1 MRIRVKK
8 EMKYWVYINDKVVG
22 PYEEGQL
29 ASLEGFSPDTLI
41 CADGGSQ
48 EWIKAASVFDFDTPQ
63 TPSSAAIEAKTAT
76 PATSPAVS
84 TAVATVDSSAV
95 QILIDKI
102 DSLTKEIEGMKTKL
116 DQTWQASAATQAAM
130 EKIRTAPAQ
139 PAQTS
144 VVTEEPLAEDAL
156 ITNTQ
161 SLVNHAEQV
170 VAQAG
175 TENEEK
181 PLDFL
186 SEIHIGEESS
196 SENAAD
202 KNGEEVVLRSAL
214 DSMYG
219 NKEQT
224 EEEKESTFQDLLSPA
239 KTTAVTAAAAAAGV
253 ALTAAALGGTDQ
265 EATAEPVTAEPQT
278 TPIAEEKREEIINE
292 ITAPAPAPAP
302 QPEDAISQAI
312 AEAQPAPASDV
323 PTLETAELPQETEKP
338 SLELTQEPQLNLAS
352 IPQVQEEPEMQP
364 AQEVADVQ
372 AVPSLGEELAQP
384 AQAQAVPSLGEELA
398 QPAQVQA
405 VPSLGEEIAQPTEA
419 QKEITQTAQELV
431 PGKKVENEKKPEED
445 GLISQADLDEA
456 FTERTAV
463 AQEFPFPET
472 KDDSASKQE
481 EATSAQAQSL
491 PAGEGFYNPND
502 MTEVQLKE
510 GSTYLIS
517 DFIPSAN
524 TGNTVIA
531 DKATAG
537 AAAAAT
543 GAAALA
549 AIAANTDQPKDKVT
563 TEATITSGSIE
574 EIVPAKD
581 KDDITMSKVI
591 LENTIRTKRG
601 ASMDIKTVP
610 MVQDPTNSERLDLT
624 DSDLDI
630 NAQHDLKAA
639 DFKQPG
645 SSLTKVILGT
655 LVALVFV
662 ALIYVGLCYLE
673 IVPAQFNV
681 LKKAV
686 ATDSAQDEQL
696 GEMLGTTQEQPAATQ
711 PLENAQMPSDVE
723 NALTQMPAVEETTN
737 PMDAILA
744 EVKNFPMVNGQT
756 LEQLINSRHP
766 AAQGLIEWS
775 ITTAV
780 EPDNYSV
787 LVKVPPE
794 NPQSFRITY
803 RFNYNTVTK
812 ALDPTISD
820 SKNLLDSL
828 KA

>member
-1 MRIRVKK
+1 
-8 EMKYWVYINDKVVG
+8 MKYWVYINDKVVG

-41 CADGGSQ
+41 CADGGNQ
-48 EWIKAASVFDFDTPQ
+48 EWVKANSVFDFGATN
-63 TPSSAAIEAKTAT
+63 TSAAPAAQEMPVQQATA
-76 PATSPAVS
+76 S
-84 TAVATVDSSAV
+84 TAAQATMDAAAV
-95 QILIDKI
+95 QVLIDKI

-130 EKIRTAPAQ
+130 EKIHAVPVQTVQTAP
-139 PAQTS
+139 S
-144 VVTEEPLAEDAL
+144 TEEPVVEDAL

-161 SLVNHAEQV
+161 SLVNHAEQI

-175 TENEEK
+175 TEKEEK

-186 SEIHIGEESS
+186 NEIHIGDE
-196 SENAAD
+196 AASATVED

-219 NKEQT
+219 AKQEP

-239 KTTAVTAAAAAAGV
+239 KATAVTAAAAAAGV
-253 ALTAAALGGTDQ
+253 ALTAATLGGTEQ
-265 EATAEPVTAEPQT
+265 EATAEPVAVEPEVT
-278 TPIAEEKREEIINE
+278 EPKATEPEVVAPEATEPEVAAPVTEEKREEIINE
-292 ITAPAPAPAP
+292 ITAPAAEPK
-302 QPEDAISQAI
+302 DALSQAI
-312 AEAQPAPASDV
+312 EEAQQAPASDV
-323 PTLETAELPQETEKP
+323 PTLENAELPQETAEKP
-338 SLELTQEPQLNLAS
+338 SLELTEEPQLNLAS
-352 IPQVQEEPEMQP
+352 IPEPTAESLSETQTAPEEQPAPAAQFGQEVPALGEEPEAHP
-364 AQEVADVQ
+364 
-372 AVPSLGEELAQP
+372 
-384 AQAQAVPSLGEELA
+384 
-398 QPAQVQA
+398 
-405 VPSLGEEIAQPTEA
+405 IEA

-431 PGKKVENEKKPEED
+431 PGKKLESAEKKED
-445 GLISQADLDEA
+445 DDELISQADLEEA
-456 FTERTAV
+456 FTERTP
-463 AQEFPFPET
+463 AQDFPFSEI
-472 KDDSASKQE
+472 QE
-481 EATSAQAQSL
+481 ETSSAEGNSQQSEAQSL
-491 PAGEGFYNPND
+491 PSGEGFYNPND

-524 TGNTVIA
+524 TGNTVLD
-531 DKATAG
+531 DKAGA

-549 AIAANTDQPKDKVT
+549 AIAAATDKPADKLT
-563 TEATITSGSIE
+563 TEATITGESIE
-574 EIVPAKD
+574 EIVPGKD

-610 MVQDPTNSERLDLT
+610 MVKEPADSERLDLT

-655 LVALVFV
+655 LVALVFA
-662 ALIYVGLCYLE
+662 ALIYVGLAYLD
-673 IVPAQFNV
+673 IIPAQFNV
-681 LKKAV
+681 LKKAT
-686 ATDSAQDEQL
+686 ATEPAQDEQL
-696 GEMLGTTQEQPAATQ
+696 NEMLGTTDQQQAPQAEPEQLVQ
-711 PLENAQMPSDVE
+711 PDQMPSDVE
-723 NALTQMPAVEETTN
+723 NALTAAPAMEENAN
-737 PMDAILA
+737 PMDAILT

-766 AAQGLIEWS
+766 AAGGLIEWS

-787 LVKVPPE
+787 LVKIPPE

-828 KA
+828 KS

>member
-1 MRIRVKK
+1 
-8 EMKYWVYINDKVVG
+8 MKYWVYINDKVVG

-41 CADGGSQ
+41 CADGGNQ
-48 EWIKAASVFDFDTPQ
+48 EWVKANSVFDFGTPNTSAASAVPETSAQ
-63 TPSSAAIEAKTAT
+63 ATPSTTAQAA
-76 PATSPAVS
+76 
-84 TAVATVDSSAV
+84 VDAAAV
-95 QILIDKI
+95 QVLIDKI

-130 EKIRTAPAQ
+130 EKMHTAPQ
-139 PAQTS
+139 VVQTPPS
-144 VVTEEPLAEDAL
+144 TEEPVVEDAL

-161 SLVNHAEQV
+161 SLVNHAEQI

-175 TENEEK
+175 TEKEEK

-186 SEIHIGEESS
+186 NEIHIGDEAA
-196 SENAAD
+196 SETTED

-219 NKEQT
+219 PKQEP

-239 KTTAVTAAAAAAGV
+239 KETVVTAAAAAAGV
-253 ALTAAALGGTDQ
+253 ALTAAALGGTEQ
-265 EATAEPVTAEPQT
+265 EATAEPVVAEPEVTQPKATEPEAVAPAT
-278 TPIAEEKREEIINE
+278 TEPEVVAPITEEKREEIINE
-292 ITAPAPAPAP
+292 ITAPAAE
-302 QPEDAISQAI
+302 PEDALSQAI
-312 AEAQPAPASDV
+312 EEAQQAPASDV
-323 PTLETAELPQETEKP
+323 PTLENAELPQETAEKP
-338 SLELTQEPQLNLAS
+338 SLELTEEPKLDLAS
-352 IPQVQEEPEMQP
+352 IPEPTAESLPETQTAPEEQS
-364 AQEVADVQ
+364 AQEVPV
-372 AVPSLGEELAQP
+372 LGEEEESHP
-384 AQAQAVPSLGEELA
+384 AE
-398 QPAQVQA
+398 
-405 VPSLGEEIAQPTEA
+405 T
-419 QKEITQTAQELV
+419 QKVITQTAQELV
-431 PGKKVENEKKPEED
+431 PGKKLESAEKKAED
-445 GLISQADLDEA
+445 DELISQADLEEA
-456 FTERTAV
+456 FTERTS
-463 AQEFPFPET
+463 AQEFPFSEI
-472 KDDSASKQE
+472 QE
-481 EATSAQAQSL
+481 ESTSTEEKPQQSEAQSL
-491 PAGEGFYNPND
+491 PSGEGFYNPND

-524 TGNTVIA
+524 TGNTILNE
-531 DKATAG
+531 KAGAG

-549 AIAANTDQPKDKVT
+549 AIAAGTEQPSDKLT
-563 TEATITSGSIE
+563 TEATITGESIE

-610 MVQDPTNSERLDLT
+610 MVKEPADSERLDLT

-655 LVALVFV
+655 LVALVFA
-662 ALIYVGLCYLE
+662 ALIYVGLAYLD
-673 IVPAQFNV
+673 IIPAQFNV
-681 LKKAV
+681 LKKV
-686 ATDSAQDEQL
+686 TATEPAQEEQL
-696 GEMLGTTQEQPAATQ
+696 NEMLGPTDQQQAPQVEPEQSVQ
-711 PLENAQMPSDVE
+711 PAQMPSDVE
-723 NALTQMPAVEETTN
+723 DALTAAPATEENAN
-737 PMDAILA
+737 PMDAILT

-766 AAQGLIEWS
+766 ATEGLIEWS

-812 ALDPTISD
+812 DLDPTISD

-828 KA
+828 KS